1 MAREQLMD
9 LLWCDAHPDD
19 VANRMS
25 VAVSTVRRA
34 LDPGRTLP
42 VDALVR
48 ADGGSLRLMFDAVD
62 VDVEAF
68 LRHGQA
74 AIDSHRRR
82 DPDALSM
89 LRAALAEYRGEAL
102 PDEPYEPWAQALRS
116 SVSATYATLLRAT
129 AERAVVLGDSLL
141 ASDTMRQLVE
151 LDPYD
156 ESAHLGLVTALR
168 SLGAHGQ
175 AQAAVRCYVQRMAE
189 LGLDVETSAAAR

>member
-1 MAREQLMD
+1 HSAQHRALARVSVLGTFDVRAVDGSSPRWTSRKARSLLKILVARRGSPMAREQLMD

-74 AIDSHRRR
+74 AI
-82 DPDALSM
+82 
-89 LRAALAEYRGEAL
+89 
-102 PDEPYEPWAQALRS
+102 
-116 SVSATYATLLRAT
+116 
-129 AERAVVLGDSLL
+129 
-141 ASDTMRQLVE
+141 
-151 LDPYD
+151 
-156 ESAHLGLVTALR
+156 
-168 SLGAHGQ
+168 
-175 AQAAVRCYVQRMAE
+175 
-189 LGLDVETSAAAR
+189 